1 MCQQLSEHKLTGPY
15 VILIHSHRKY
25 RWTMVKAEN
34 FKGFKEDTETMK
46 CWPLCAWPLCFW
58 MYSFFGGTPCIFQCV
73 FSQIIN
79 LVNTWSQSCHK
90 IMKNGEGHWL
100 VIDCDARFVTDR
112 NHKSNKVCHKEGLA
126 SLASSSH
133 QIRLINT
140 QWTAFF
146 HSKARIVIFWKE
158 NKNEGRK
165 ARLFLQ
171 ILKVCQ
177 SRLLLLD

>member
-1 MCQQLSEHKLTGPY
+1 
-15 VILIHSHRKY
+15 
-25 RWTMVKAEN
+25 
-34 FKGFKEDTETMK
+34 MK
-46 CWPLCAWPLCFW
+46 RWPLCAWPLCFW

-90 IMKNGEGHWL
+90 IMKNGESHWL

-146 HSKARIVIFWKE
+146 IQKQGLWFSERRIRMKDGRQDCFCRFWKFA
-158 NKNEGRK
+158 NRDFCYWINIKEGEAVELSGRSNTEPVE
-165 ARLFLQ
+165 L
-171 ILKVCQ
+171 
-177 SRLLLLD
+177 S